1 MVEPIIVIGVGFFII
16 MCMMVKFTGINNIPD
31 IVDNTDNTDNT
42 DDNIQN
48 TLKQDVKYKG
58 VQNFDDIDDV
68 SINCIDVNIDVNI
81 DTDIINHDLIFNNND
96 ETSDDIQQLM
106 HLIEPIEDNIKQVS
120 ENNSNI
126 FSETFRILNFSA
138 KHEKE
143 IDLSG
148 TTLISLRSIK
158 Q

>member
-1 MVEPIIVIGVGFFII
+1 MVEPVIAIGVGFFII
-16 MCMMVKFTGINNIPD
+16 MCMMVKFTGINTIPD
-31 IVDNTDNTDNT
+31 IVDNTNNT
-42 DDNIQN
+42 DDTYDDIQN
-48 TLKQDVKYKG
+48 TSEQNNQCKII
-58 VQNFDDIDDV
+58 QNFEDV
-68 SINCIDVNIDVNI
+68 SINCIDVSI
-81 DTDIINHDLIFNNND
+81 DTDIINHDLTVNND
-96 ETSDDIQQLM
+96 DVTSDNDMQQLM
-106 HLIEPIEDNIKQVS
+106 LLIEPIEDNIKQVS

-126 FSETFRILNFSA
+126 FPETFRILNFSA

>member
-1 MVEPIIVIGVGFFII
+1 MVEPVIAIGVGFFII
-16 MCMMVKFTGINNIPD
+16 MCMMVKFTGINTIPD
-31 IVDNTDNTDNT
+31 IVDNTDNTD
-42 DDNIQN
+42 DDIQN
-48 TLKQDVKYKG
+48 TLEQNNQCKII
-58 VQNFDDIDDV
+58 QNFEDV
-68 SINCIDVNIDVNI
+68 SINCIDVSI
-81 DTDIINHDLIFNNND
+81 DTDIINHDLTFNNND

-126 FSETFRILNFSA
+126 FPETFRILNFSA

>member
-1 MVEPIIVIGVGFFII
+1 MVEPVIAIGVGFFII

-31 IVDNTDNTDNT
+31 IVDNTDDTY
-42 DDNIQN
+42 DDIQN
-48 TLKQDVKYKG
+48 TQKWDDQYEI
-58 VQNFDDIDDV
+58 VQNFYDI
-68 SINCIDVNIDVNI
+68 STNCINVNIN
-81 DTDIINHDLIFNNND
+81 TDIIKHDLIFNNND
-96 ETSDDIQQLM
+96 VTSDEDIQQLM
-106 HLIEPIEDNIKQVS
+106 LLIEPIEDNIKQVS
-120 ENNSNI
+120 GNNSNI
-126 FSETFRILNFSA
+126 FPETFRILNFSA

>member
-1 MVEPIIVIGVGFFII
+1 MMESVIAISVGFFIM
-16 MCMMVKFTGINNIPD
+16 MCIIIKFIVINNIHDIPD
-31 IVDNTDNTDNT
+31 IVDNTD
-42 DDNIQN
+42 DDIQN
-48 TLKQDVKYKG
+48 TLKQDVKYKSL
-58 VQNFDDIDDV
+58 QDFDDIDDV
-68 SINCIDVNIDVNI
+68 SINCIDINI
-81 DTDIINHDLIFNNND
+81 DTDIINHDLTFNNND
-96 ETSDDIQQLM
+96 EKSDDDIQQLM

>member
-1 MVEPIIVIGVGFFII
+1 MVEPVIAIGVGFFII

-31 IVDNTDNTDNT
+31 IVDNTDDTY
-42 DDNIQN
+42 DDIQN
-48 TLKQDVKYKG
+48 TQKWDDQYEI
-58 VQNFDDIDDV
+58 VQNFYDI
-68 SINCIDVNIDVNI
+68 STNCINVNIN
-81 DTDIINHDLIFNNND
+81 TDIIKHDLIFNNND
-96 ETSDDIQQLM
+96 VTSDEDIQQLM
-106 HLIEPIEDNIKQVS
+106 LLIEPIEDNIKQVS
-120 ENNSNI
+120 ENNINI
-126 FSETFRILNFSA
+126 FPETFRILNFSA

>member
-1 MVEPIIVIGVGFFII
+1 MMESVIAISVGFFIM
-16 MCMMVKFTGINNIPD
+16 MCIIIKFIVINNIHDIPD
-31 IVDNTDNTDNT
+31 IVDNTD
-42 DDNIQN
+42 DDIQN
-48 TLKQDVKYKG
+48 TLKQDVQYKS
-58 VQNFDDIDDV
+58 VYDFDDIDDV
-68 SINCIDVNIDVNI
+68 SINSIDVNI
-81 DTDIINHDLIFNNND
+81 DTDIINHDLTFNNND

-126 FSETFRILNFSA
+126 FPETFRILNFSA

>member
-1 MVEPIIVIGVGFFII
+1 MVEPVIAIGVGFFII
-16 MCMMVKFTGINNIPD
+16 MCIMVKFTGINNISDMPD
-31 IVDNTDNTDNT
+31 IVDDTY
-42 DDNIQN
+42 DDIQN
-48 TLKQDVKYKG
+48 TLKQDVKYKSL
-58 VQNFDDIDDV
+58 QDFDNIDDV
-68 SINCIDVNIDVNI
+68 SINCIDINI
-81 DTDIINHDLIFNNND
+81 DTDIINHDLTFNNND
-96 ETSDDIQQLM
+96 ETSDDDIQQLM
-106 HLIEPIEDNIKQVS
+106 LLIEPIEDNIKQVS

-126 FSETFRILNFSA
+126 FPETFRILNFSA

>member
-1 MVEPIIVIGVGFFII
+1 MVEPVIAIGVGFFII
-16 MCMMVKFTGINNIPD
+16 MCIMVKFTGINNISDMPD
-31 IVDNTDNTDNT
+31 IVDDTY
-42 DDNIQN
+42 DDIQN
-48 TLKQDVKYKG
+48 TLKQDVKYKSL
-58 VQNFDDIDDV
+58 QDFDDIDDV
-68 SINCIDVNIDVNI
+68 SINSIDVNI
-81 DTDIINHDLIFNNND
+81 DTDIINHDLTFNNND
-96 ETSDDIQQLM
+96 ETSDDDIQQLM

-126 FSETFRILNFSA
+126 FPETFRILNFSA

>member
-1 MVEPIIVIGVGFFII
+1 MVEPVIAIGVGFFII
-16 MCMMVKFTGINNIPD
+16 MCIMVKFTGINNISDMPD
-31 IVDNTDNTDNT
+31 IVDDTY
-42 DDNIQN
+42 DDIQN
-48 TLKQDVKYKG
+48 TLKQDVKYKSL
-58 VQNFDDIDDV
+58 QDFDNIDDV
-68 SINCIDVNIDVNI
+68 SINCIDVSI
-81 DTDIINHDLIFNNND
+81 DTDIINHDLTVNNND
-96 ETSDDIQQLM
+96 VTSDNDIQQLM
-106 HLIEPIEDNIKQVS
+106 LLIEPIEDNIKQVS

-126 FSETFRILNFSA
+126 FPETFRILNFSA

>member
-1 MVEPIIVIGVGFFII
+1 MVEPVIAIGVGFFII
-16 MCMMVKFTGINNIPD
+16 MCIMVKFTGINNISDMPD
-31 IVDNTDNTDNT
+31 IVDDTY
-42 DDNIQN
+42 DDIQN
-48 TLKQDVKYKG
+48 TLKQDVKYKSL
-58 VQNFDDIDDV
+58 QDFNDIDDV
-68 SINCIDVNIDVNI
+68 SINCIDINI
-81 DTDIINHDLIFNNND
+81 DTDIINHDLTFNNND
-96 ETSDDIQQLM
+96 EKSDDDIQQLM

-126 FSETFRILNFSA
+126 FPETFRILNFSA

-158 Q
+158 QQQ

>member
-31 IVDNTDNTDNT
+31 IVDNTDNTD
-42 DDNIQN
+42 DNIQN
-48 TLKQDVKYKG
+48 TLKQDVQYKG

-68 SINCIDVNIDVNI
+68 SINCIDVNI

-120 ENNSNI
+120 ENNI
-126 FSETFRILNFSA
+126 FPETFRILNFSA

>member
-1 MVEPIIVIGVGFFII
+1 MVEPVIAIGVGFFII

-31 IVDNTDNTDNT
+31 IVDNTDDTY
-42 DDNIQN
+42 DDIQN
-48 TLKQDVKYKG
+48 TLKQDVQYKS
-58 VQNFDDIDDV
+58 VQDFDDIDDV
-68 SINCIDVNIDVNI
+68 SINSIDVNI
-81 DTDIINHDLIFNNND
+81 DTDIINHDLTFNNND
-96 ETSDDIQQLM
+96 ETSDDDIQQLM
-106 HLIEPIEDNIKQVS
+106 LLIEPIEDNIKQVS

-126 FSETFRILNFSA
+126 FPETSRILNFSA

>member
-1 MVEPIIVIGVGFFII
+1 MVEPVIAIGVGFFII

-31 IVDNTDNTDNT
+31 IVDNTDYTY
-42 DDNIQN
+42 DDIQN
-48 TLKQDVKYKG
+48 TLKYDVQYKS
-58 VQNFDDIDDV
+58 VQAFDDIDDV
-68 SINCIDVNIDVNI
+68 STNSIDVNIN
-81 DTDIINHDLIFNNND
+81 TDIIKHDLIFNNND
-96 ETSDDIQQLM
+96 VTSDDDIQQLM
-106 HLIEPIEDNIKQVS
+106 LLIEPIEDNIKQVS
-120 ENNSNI
+120 ENISNI
-126 FSETFRILNFSA
+126 FPETFRILNFSA

>member
-1 MVEPIIVIGVGFFII
+1 MVEPVIVIGVGFFII
-16 MCMMVKFTGINNIPD
+16 MCMMVKFTGINTIHD
-31 IVDNTDNTDNT
+31 IEDNT

-48 TLKQDVKYKG
+48 TLKQDVQYKD
-58 VQNFDDIDDV
+58 VSNFNDIDDV
-68 SINCIDVNIDVNI
+68 SINCIDVNIDA
-81 DTDIINHDLIFNNND
+81 DIINHDLIFNNND

-120 ENNSNI
+120 VNNSNI
-126 FSETFRILNFSA
+126 FTETSHILNFSA

>member
-1 MVEPIIVIGVGFFII
+1 MIESVIAISVGFFIM
-16 MCMMVKFTGINNIPD
+16 MCIIIKFIVINNIHDIPD
-31 IVDNTDNTDNT
+31 IVDNTD
-42 DDNIQN
+42 DDIQN
-48 TLKQDVKYKG
+48 TLKQDVQYKS
-58 VQNFDDIDDV
+58 VQDVDGIDDI
-68 SINCIDVNIDVNI
+68 SINSIDVNI
-81 DTDIINHDLIFNNND
+81 DTDIINHDLTFNNNDD

-106 HLIEPIEDNIKQVS
+106 LLIEPIEDNIKQVS

-126 FSETFRILNFSA
+126 FPETFRILNFSA

>member
-1 MVEPIIVIGVGFFII
+1 MVEHVIAIGVGFFII
-16 MCMMVKFTGINNIPD
+16 MCIMVKFTGINNISDMPD
-31 IVDNTDNTDNT
+31 IVDDTY
-42 DDNIQN
+42 DDIQN
-48 TLKQDVKYKG
+48 TLKQDVKYKSL
-58 VQNFDDIDDV
+58 QDFDGIDDV
-68 SINCIDVNIDVNI
+68 SINCIDINI
-81 DTDIINHDLIFNNND
+81 DTDIINHDLTFNNND
-96 ETSDDIQQLM
+96 ETSDDDIQQLM

-126 FSETFRILNFSA
+126 FSETFSILNFSA

>member
-1 MVEPIIVIGVGFFII
+1 MMESVIAISVGFFIM
-16 MCMMVKFTGINNIPD
+16 MCIIIKFIVINNIHDIPD
-31 IVDNTDNTDNT
+31 IVDNTD
-42 DDNIQN
+42 DDIQN
-48 TLKQDVKYKG
+48 TLKQDVQYKS
-58 VQNFDDIDDV
+58 VQDVDVIDDI
-68 SINCIDVNIDVNI
+68 SINSIDVNI
-81 DTDIINHDLIFNNND
+81 DTDIINHDLTFNNND
-96 ETSDDIQQLM
+96 DETSDDDIQQLM
-106 HLIEPIEDNIKQVS
+106 LLIEPIEDNIKQVS

-126 FSETFRILNFSA
+126 FPETFRILNFSA

>member
-1 MVEPIIVIGVGFFII
+1 MMESVIAISVGFFIM
-16 MCMMVKFTGINNIPD
+16 MCIIIKFIVINNIHDIPD
-31 IVDNTDNTDNT
+31 IVDNTD
-42 DDNIQN
+42 DDIQN
-48 TLKQDVKYKG
+48 TLKQDVQYKS
-58 VQNFDDIDDV
+58 VYDFDDIDDV
-68 SINCIDVNIDVNI
+68 SINSIDVDI
-81 DTDIINHDLIFNNND
+81 DTDIINHDLTFNNND

-120 ENNSNI
+120 VNNSNI
-126 FSETFRILNFSA
+126 FSETSHILNFSA

>member
-1 MVEPIIVIGVGFFII
+1 MMESVIAISVGFFIM
-16 MCMMVKFTGINNIPD
+16 MCIIIKFIVINNIHDIPD
-31 IVDNTDNTDNT
+31 IVDNTD
-42 DDNIQN
+42 DDIQN
-48 TLKQDVKYKG
+48 TLKQDVQYKS
-58 VQNFDDIDDV
+58 VQDFDDIDDV
-68 SINCIDVNIDVNI
+68 SINCIDINI
-81 DTDIINHDLIFNNND
+81 DTDIINHDLTFNNND
-96 ETSDDIQQLM
+96 EKSDDDIQQLM
-106 HLIEPIEDNIKQVS
+106 LLIEPIEDNIKQVS

-126 FSETFRILNFSA
+126 FPETFRILNFSA

>member
-31 IVDNTDNTDNT
+31 IVDNTD
-42 DDNIQN
+42 DNIQN
-48 TLKQDVKYKG
+48 TLKQDVQYKD
-58 VQNFDDIDDV
+58 VSNFDDIDDV
-68 SINCIDVNIDVNI
+68 SINCIDVNI

-106 HLIEPIEDNIKQVS
+106 LLIEPIEDNIKQVS

-126 FSETFRILNFSA
+126 FPETFRILNFST

>member
-1 MVEPIIVIGVGFFII
+1 MVEPVIAIGVGFFII

-31 IVDNTDNTDNT
+31 IVDHT
-42 DDNIQN
+42 DDTYDDIQN
-48 TLKQDVKYKG
+48 TLKQDVQYKS
-58 VQNFDDIDDV
+58 VQDFDDIDDV
-68 SINCIDVNIDVNI
+68 SINSIDVNI
-81 DTDIINHDLIFNNND
+81 DTDIINHDLPFNNND
-96 ETSDDIQQLM
+96 ETSDDDIQQLM
-106 HLIEPIEDNIKQVS
+106 LLIEPIEDNIKQVS

-126 FSETFRILNFSA
+126 FPETSRILNFSA

>member
-1 MVEPIIVIGVGFFII
+1 MVEPVIAIGVGFFII

-31 IVDNTDNTDNT
+31 IVDNTDDTY
-42 DDNIQN
+42 DDIQN
-48 TLKQDVKYKG
+48 TLKQDVQYKS
-58 VQNFDDIDDV
+58 VQDFDDIDDV
-68 SINCIDVNIDVNI
+68 SINCIDVNIN
-81 DTDIINHDLIFNNND
+81 TDIINHDLTFNNND
-96 ETSDDIQQLM
+96 ETSDDDIQQLM
-106 HLIEPIEDNIKQVS
+106 LLIEPIEDNIKQVS

-126 FSETFRILNFSA
+126 FPETFRILNFSA

-143 IDLSG
+143 IDLSD

>member
-1 MVEPIIVIGVGFFII
+1 MVEPVIAIGVGFFII
-16 MCMMVKFTGINNIPD
+16 MCMMVKFTGINTIPD
-31 IVDNTDNTDNT
+31 IEDNT
-42 DDNIQN
+42 DDTYDDIQN
-48 TLKQDVKYKG
+48 TSEQNNQYKII
-58 VQNFDDIDDV
+58 QNFEDV
-68 SINCIDVNIDVNI
+68 SINCIDVSI
-81 DTDIINHDLIFNNND
+81 DLIFNNND

-120 ENNSNI
+120 EDNSNI
-126 FSETFRILNFSA
+126 FPETFRILNFSA

-148 TTLISLRSIK
+148 PTLISLRSIK

>member
-1 MVEPIIVIGVGFFII
+1 MVEPVIAIGVGFFII
-16 MCMMVKFTGINNIPD
+16 MCIMVKFTGINNISDMPD
-31 IVDNTDNTDNT
+31 IVDDTY
-42 DDNIQN
+42 DDIQN
-48 TLKQDVKYKG
+48 TLKQDVKYKSL
-58 VQNFDDIDDV
+58 QNFDNIDDV
-68 SINCIDVNIDVNI
+68 SINCIDVSI
-81 DTDIINHDLIFNNND
+81 DTDIINHDLTVNNND
-96 ETSDDIQQLM
+96 DVTSDNDIQQLM
-106 HLIEPIEDNIKQVS
+106 LLIEPIEDNIKQVS

-126 FSETFRILNFSA
+126 FPETFRILNFSA

>member
-1 MVEPIIVIGVGFFII
+1 MMESVIAISVGLFIMMCIIIKFIVI
-16 MCMMVKFTGINNIPD
+16 NNIHDIPD
-31 IVDNTDNTDNT
+31 IVDNTD
-42 DDNIQN
+42 DDIQN
-48 TLKQDVKYKG
+48 TLKQDVKYKSL
-58 VQNFDDIDDV
+58 QDFDDIDDV
-68 SINCIDVNIDVNI
+68 SINCIDINI
-81 DTDIINHDLIFNNND
+81 DTDIINHDLTFNNND
-96 ETSDDIQQLM
+96 EKSDDDIQQLM